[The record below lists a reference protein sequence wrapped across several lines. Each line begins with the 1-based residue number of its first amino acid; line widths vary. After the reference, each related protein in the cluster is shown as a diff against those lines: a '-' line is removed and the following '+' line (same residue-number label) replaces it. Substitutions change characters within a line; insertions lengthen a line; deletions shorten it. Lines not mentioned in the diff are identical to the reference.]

1 LNKSLSVEVKKSYK
15 ILKKTTKKF
24 IIPYPLNPEKIKKK
38 KEKKEKSGFLS
49 HSLS

>member
-38 KEKKEKSGFLS
+38 KEKKEKSGFL
-49 HSLS
+49 